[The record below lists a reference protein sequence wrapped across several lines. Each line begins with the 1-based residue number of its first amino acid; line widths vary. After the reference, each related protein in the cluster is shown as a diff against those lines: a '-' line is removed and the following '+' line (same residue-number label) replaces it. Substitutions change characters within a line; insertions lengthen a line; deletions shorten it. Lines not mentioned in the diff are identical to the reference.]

1 MIIFS
6 GNDISPLQ
14 GNMAP
19 NWNIT
24 ARYLLG
30 GKKKKILTL
39 HWAYLEKRTI
49 FFSR

>member
-30 GKKKKILTL
+30 GKKKK
-39 HWAYLEKRTI
+39 K
-49 FFSR
+49 S